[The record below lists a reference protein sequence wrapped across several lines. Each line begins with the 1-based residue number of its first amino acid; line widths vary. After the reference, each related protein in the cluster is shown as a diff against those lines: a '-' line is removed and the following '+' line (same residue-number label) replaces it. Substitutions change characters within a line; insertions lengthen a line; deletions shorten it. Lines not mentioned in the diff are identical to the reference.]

1 MPLDP
6 LAASGLL
13 WDFMMTTE
21 TWRAVDR
28 PFTALF
34 ELIFGDIQQ
43 YKMCDQAHRIHWII
57 GANNENTDDHVN
69 GWRLR
74 SLWEKLGAIE
84 AEHRQML
91 LDFSA
96 EAEYT
101 IRSVMV
107 THSNLVMVT
116 DSWVNTLIIFPS
128 FSIIEHV
135 YKIC

>member
-1 MPLDP
+1 MIM
-6 LAASGLL
+6 SKG
-13 WDFMMTTE
+13 
-21 TWRAVDR
+21 
-28 PFTALF
+28 
-34 ELIFGDIQQ
+34 GD
-43 YKMCDQAHRIHWII
+43 M
-57 GANNENTDDHVN
+57 
-69 GWRLR
+69 WRLR

-96 EAEYT
+96 EAELT

-107 THSNLVMVT
+107 THSSLVMVT
-116 DSWVNTLIIFPS
+116 DSWVKTLIIFPS